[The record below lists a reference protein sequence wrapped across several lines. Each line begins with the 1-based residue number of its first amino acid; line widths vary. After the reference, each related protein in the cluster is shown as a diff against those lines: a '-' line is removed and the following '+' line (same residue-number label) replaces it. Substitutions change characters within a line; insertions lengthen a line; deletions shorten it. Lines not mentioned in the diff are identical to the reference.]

1 MLYKIVLFL
10 LLTVILYS
18 QDSLVF
24 VIRVDD
30 IQSRNTTYV
39 PATINYFQTAV
50 EQRGG
55 KITWAVI
62 PHRIIEPQ
70 NSNGQLLKD
79 LKQSILHGHEAAM
92 HGYNHICNNCG
103 NSGHEMFCATNNLHF
118 TYTQQSLKIDSSLK
132 LLIDSVNARPTTFVP
147 PGHHNDSTTW
157 QVLLHKGFEFISTTG
172 PQKGFIYKNLFN
184 LMPHKEYTW
193 QLTNTVYQSSLKSA
207 LADIRT
213 AAVNEGYFCL
223 LLHDP
228 FIRQG
233 YENGIVVRWIGELLD
248 SVNKEYSGKVK
259 YLTLKDA
266 ATRFK
271 AQIVA
276 VKNGSPASP
285 PETFALEQNFPNPF
299 NPSTVIRYNIPVAGN
314 IRLSVFSVL
323 GKEVKVLAD
332 GFRTAGK
339 HEEVCDMSG
348 LPSGVYVYRIGTGS
362 LRMSKKLI
370 LMK

>member
-1 MLYKIVLFL
+1 MFYKILLSL
-10 LLTVILYS
+10 LLTAVTYP

-30 IQSRNTTYV
+30 IQSRNTSYV
-39 PATINYFQTAV
+39 PTTINYFQSAV

-62 PHRIIEPQ
+62 PHRLIEPQ

-79 LKQSILHGHEAAM
+79 LKQSILLGHETTM

-132 LLIDSVNARPTTFVP
+132 LLIDSVNIHPTSFVP

-157 QVLLHKGFEFISTTG
+157 QVLLNKGFEFISTTG
-172 PQKGFIYKNLFN
+172 PRKGFIYKNLFN
-184 LMPHKEYTW
+184 LMQHQEYTW
-193 QLTNTVYQSSLKSA
+193 QLTNTSYQGKLKSA
-207 LADIRT
+207 LADIR
-213 AAVNEGYFCL
+213 AAKENDGYFCL

-233 YENGIVVRWIGELLD
+233 YENGVVVRWIGELLD

-266 ATRFK
+266 ASRFK
-271 AQIVA
+271 AQIVS
-276 VKNGSPASP
+276 VQNGSPTNIP
-285 PETFALEQNFPNPF
+285 GTFALEQNFPNPF
-299 NPSTVIRYNIPVAGN
+299 NPSTVIRYNLPVAVN
-314 IRLSVFSVL
+314 IHLSVFNAL

-332 GFRTAGK
+332 GFSNAGK
-339 HEEVCDMSG
+339 HEIVCDMSG
-348 LPSGVYVYRIGTGS
+348 LPSGVYVYRIES
-362 LRMSKKLI
+362 SSFRMSKKLI
-370 LMK
+370 LLK